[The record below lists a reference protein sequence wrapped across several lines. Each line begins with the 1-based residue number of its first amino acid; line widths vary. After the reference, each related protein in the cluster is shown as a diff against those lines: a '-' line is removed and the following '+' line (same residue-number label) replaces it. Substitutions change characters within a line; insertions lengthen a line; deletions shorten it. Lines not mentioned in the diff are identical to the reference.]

1 MLTYRVGA
9 GGRNGNA
16 KGMANYYLSSE
27 HMPEMQ
33 SAMGAYYASNAKDG
47 ALAIPNPDM
56 HKVVADKLEVDQ
68 TRPMMVDEL
77 TNLFN
82 GKTAKGNAIEGKK
95 ESRNSYIDL
104 TFSAPKSLSVALV
117 LAPTQNEKEVLDQ
130 AHRNA
135 VKSIMDYISK
145 EIGTASIGDNTGN
158 KDRNRKREPAHIAY
172 VTVEHYTA
180 RPTVK
185 VAMDGDTEIHQVAQG
200 DPQRHTHV
208 LVPNVAVTSD
218 GRVTSLHQ
226 DGLRQRIHEWGS
238 LLPSLPGD

>member
-9 GGRNGNA
+9 GGQNGNA
-16 KGMANYYLSSE
+16 KGMAEYYMSSE

-33 SAMGAYYASNAKDG
+33 AAMGAYYTGQTKDG

-56 HKVVADKLEVDQ
+56 HKVVADKLEIDQ
-68 TRPMMVDEL
+68 TRPLTVDEL

-82 GKTAKGNAIEGKK
+82 GKTAKGNDIEGKK

-117 LAPTQNEKEVLDQ
+117 LAPTQNERDILDK
-130 AHRNA
+130 AHRDA
-135 VKSIMDYISK
+135 VVSIMAHISK

-158 KDRNRKREPAHIAY
+158 KDRSRKREPAHIAY
-172 VTVEHYTA
+172 VQVDHYVA

-185 VAMDGDTEIHQVAQG
+185 IANEGDTEIRQVSQG

-208 LVPNVAVTSD
+208 LIPNVAVTD
-218 GRVTSLHQ
+218 EGRVTSLHQ

-238 LLPSLPGD
+238 LLSSFFS